1 MKKKNIFRNLAV
13 AFVATAAL
21 TACDKSN
28 PQMDQKP
35 ENANKTA
42 VAGELKI
49 AYVEVDSIMSQY
61 KFCKEYS
68 LILQK
73 KGQNIQ
79 NTLAKKQEAL
89 QAAVA
94 NFQQK
99 VQQNAYTREQ
109 AEAINAG
116 LQKQGNDLQVLNQR
130 LSTEFQNE
138 TDKFNKA
145 LRDSIQHYLAVY
157 NKDKKYSII
166 FSKQGDNLLYAD
178 KAYDITNEIIAGLNK
193 AYKGKPAAKE
203 VAQTEKADKAK
214 K

>member
-1 MKKKNIFRNLAV
+1 MNKKKILRTVAL
-13 AFVATAAL
+13 AFVATMGM
-21 TACDKSN
+21 TSCDKSN
-28 PQMDQKP
+28 PQMDQKA
-35 ENANKTA
+35 NASAKA
-42 VAGELKI
+42 AAGDMKI
-49 AYVEVDSIMSQY
+49 AYVEVDSIMSHY

-79 NTLAKKQEAL
+79 NTLAQKQQAL
-89 QAAVA
+89 QAAAA

-109 AEAINAG
+109 AEGVNAS
-116 LQKQGNDLQVLNQR
+116 LQKQNNDLQILNQR
-130 LSTEFQNE
+130 LSAEFQNE
-138 TDKFNKA
+138 TDQFNKA
-145 LRDSIQHYLAVY
+145 LRDSIQHYLASY

-178 KAYDITNEIIAGLNK
+178 KAYDITNEIVAGLNK
-193 AYKGKPAAKE
+193 AYKGKATDKKD
-203 VAQTEKADKAK
+203 EKK